1 MPPWKIAHLANQ
13 TGRTFVVT
21 GASSGLGAEIT
32 RHLAARGGRVIM
44 AVRDPAKG
52 HRVRDLL
59 RADGMKA
66 DLAVRRL
73 DLLDLDSVRRF
84 ADELDADA
92 TTVDVLV
99 NNAGIGT
106 VPRRLSPQGVE
117 SQLATNHLG
126 HFALTG
132 LLLDRLTAGRDPA
145 VVTVGSSL
153 YRLGRLDLDDLA
165 AERGY
170 SPGGAYAAS
179 KLANVLFA
187 LELDRRLRA
196 IGSPV
201 RSLLAHPGMARTD
214 LDRNAPASARVTA
227 AVLGIVFRRPIADA
241 VAPILYAATETAA
254 PTGFH
259 IGPGR
264 PLRPARPTFE
274 TLSGPATDHGLAARL
289 WSRSVELTGIDP
301 TSISA
306 GSHGVP
312 GRAAGSRSPR

>member
-1 MPPWKIAHLANQ
+1 MSPVWKIDQLADQ

-21 GASSGLGAEIT
+21 GASSGLGTEIT
-32 RHLAARGGRVIM
+32 RRLAARGGRVIM
-44 AVRDPAKG
+44 AVRDTAKG
-52 HRVRDLL
+52 HWVRDRL
-59 RADGMKA
+59 RADEVKA
-66 DLAVRRL
+66 DLAVHQL

-84 ADELDADA
+84 ADELHAEA
-92 TTVDVLV
+92 TAIDVLV

-117 SQLATNHLG
+117 SQFATNHLG

-132 LLLDRLTAGRDPA
+132 LLLDRLAAGRDPA

-179 KLANVLFA
+179 KLANVLFG

-196 IGSPV
+196 AASPV
-201 RSLLAHPGMARTD
+201 RSLLAHPGMARTE
-214 LDRNAPASARVTA
+214 LDRNAPASARVMA
-227 AVLGIVFRRPIADA
+227 AVLGVLFRRPIAEA
-241 VAPILYAATETAA
+241 VAPILYAATEAAA
-254 PTGFH
+254 PTGLH

-274 TLSGPATDHGLAARL
+274 SLSRPASDHGLARRL
-289 WSRSVELTGIDP
+289 WSRSAELTGVDPAP
-301 TSISA
+301 TSGA
-306 GSHGVP
+306 
-312 GRAAGSRSPR
+312 